1 MVRAENLNQ
10 ERLPSNTHLFRADQ
24 PGGRPPVRSEI
35 SRALEAGRDWAT
47 KRDLPDVAGW
57 ADLAAN
63 PSATRAVIARR
74 IDQGRFPL
82 GACLFPLPK
91 PGKHE
96 SRPITWLDPFD
107 DLILRCIVGR
117 STAAIKHSVDRN
129 VVCSYPLETTGA
141 GWSVSNARDANQRR
155 RARGLEELRK
165 ESCAAL
171 GTLDIERY
179 YESISIERLAEELE
193 GLGAP
198 AGAVGV
204 LSSSLQALSSL
215 GGAAGL
221 PIGFEGSGPLANVYL
236 VEGDTILRSA
246 GIPVVRYT
254 DDTWAFITNDHSWTE
269 CVEAYAQVIAPRGL
283 VLKQSKVGLHD
294 KFWGFAEEVIVNG
307 ALDYATEGGNRRITD
322 DEAVELLEHELAEE
336 SADWTVIRFALGALR
351 SQRSPLG
358 LAVLQDHPRLFD
370 DEPVPVANYLS
381 SLGSSSATR
390 GRIDHDWLVDR
401 AVETPSAGNFARKL
415 HACRVASVTRLGK
428 QHGRRL
434 REHARDLDQPNAVPF
449 QCWAATAWSESGDFK
464 PNRAVDW
471 ARESGNLSVRRAACL
486 GLARHRG
493 HPKASSWF
501 EVLRRAEPDLEPTL
515 RYALHD

>member
-1 MVRAENLNQ
+1 LVRAENLNK

-35 SRALEAGRDWAT
+35 SRALEAGRGWAT

-63 PSATRAVIARR
+63 PSATREVIARR

-117 STAAIKHSVDRN
+117 TTAAIKHSVDRS

-141 GWSVSNARDANQRR
+141 GWKVSNARDANQHR

-198 AGAVGV
+198 AGAVSV
-204 LSSSLQALSSL
+204 LSSSLRELESL
-215 GGAAGL
+215 GGSSGL
-221 PIGFEGSGPLANVYL
+221 PIGFEGSGPLGNLYL
-236 VEGDTILRSA
+236 AEGDAVLRS
-246 GIPVVRYT
+246 GGVPVVRYT
-254 DDTWAFITNDHSWTE
+254 DDTWAFITKDHSWTE
-269 CVEAYAQVIAPRGL
+269 CVEAYARVVEMRGL

-294 KFWGFAEEVIVNG
+294 KFWGFAEEVIANG
-307 ALDYATEGGNRRITD
+307 VLDYAGRLLVRVGIKRRHEGTD
-322 DEAVELLEHELAEE
+322 
-336 SADWTVIRFALGALR
+336 R
-351 SQRSPLG
+351 SR
-358 LAVLQDHPRLFD
+358 
-370 DEPVPVANYLS
+370 
-381 SLGSSSATR
+381 
-390 GRIDHDWLVDR
+390 LVDGTRRRTPRRSELREKAARVSRGQHHQAGQAAWASAPGARSGSRSTKRR
-401 AVETPSAGNFARKL
+401 AVSVLGRNGVV
-415 HACRVASVTRLGK
+415 RVRG
-428 QHGRRL
+428 
-434 REHARDLDQPNAVPF
+434 F
-449 QCWAATAWSESGDFK
+449 QTE
-464 PNRAVDW
+464 
-471 ARESGNLSVRRAACL
+471 
-486 GLARHRG
+486 ARH
-493 HPKASSWF
+493 
-501 EVLRRAEPDLEPTL
+501 
-515 RYALHD
+515 